1 MVGMLFV
8 WYYEKTVN
16 ESVILY
22 DLLSKFYPLWEA
34 IRDIK
39 VILLKWMIEGH
50 AILKR
55 CIVEQKKTC
64 HRRQLTVHILYNF

>member
-55 CIVEQKKTC
+55 CIVEPKKTC